1 MGKVQ
6 EADENAESR
15 SDILPRL
22 LRFVNMW
29 LILHCETFIWYF
41 LLAEILNR

>member
-6 EADENAESR
+6 GADENAEFR

-22 LRFVNMW
+22 LRVVNMW
-29 LILHCETFIWYF
+29 FILHCETFIWYF
-41 LLAEILNR
+41 LLAKILNR